1 MKRNVQYPTDSLFR
15 GLRTLLASLPSEDEK
30 RELIR
35 TLTDTRD
42 FLDELQRLIEAFP
55 TIESSRQLSHGLSHL
70 DILAERAATNAP
82 LRRLMG
88 LKSVQRHRT
97 ARSGIKDDVETRAET
112 LRTQLDSIESSDV
125 ANFILKSGEPIT
137 VLTELADALG
147 LRTRKK
153 ERKTELVR
161 RISTHITNQRGY
173 EVLSGNRG
181 TAG

>member
-1 MKRNVQYPTDSLFR
+1 MRKTSQYPTDSLFR

-35 TLTDTRD
+35 TLTDTRE

-88 LKSVQRHRT
+88 LKYVQGQRPG
-97 ARSGIKDDVETRAET
+97 RSGSKDDTEARVETLKT
-112 LRTQLDSIESSDV
+112 NLDDIDSSDV
-125 ANFILKSGEPIT
+125 TDFILKSGEPIS
-137 VLTELADALG
+137 VLTELAAALG

-153 ERKTELVR
+153 ERKM
-161 RISTHITNQRGY
+161 NWFGGY
-173 EVLSGNRG
+173 QH
-181 TAG
+181 T